1 MAMTTQAKRLNR
13 KVRRALVLALAV
25 AGACASPGY
34 EPDSGFGWWTASVA
48 SEAGHGGGHSGGH
61 AGGGG
66 GGHGGGHDSHGS
78 DHADDHGD
86 AHAPGA
92 GGHGSEASGRRGRGG
107 SHEVG
112 RGGGKS
118 VEDKVL
124 TGRRPVWA
132 REGIPEVEL
141 GRLNV
146 ARAPGHVLARA
157 EGEALATY
165 QPAMGALYSLDAEQ
179 AAALLASNFSDVAR
193 YDSPLQNLAL
203 YRDVMVFGETQLR
216 GLDPDL
222 VPASQ
227 LDLAAI
233 FLGSASDKT
242 VPISEDTVTAVNRIL
257 GLVEMDAAERATL
270 AGKAESVRQAILTG
284 HGPVEDH

>member
-1 MAMTTQAKRLNR
+1 MNTESKRIAGAP
-13 KVRRALVLALAV
+13 RAVVVVLALLAAT
-25 AGACASPGY
+25 AGFGY
-34 EPDSGFGWWTASVA
+34 SSATGFGWWSDASA
-48 SEAGHGGGHSGGH
+48 AEPGHSGRHSGGH
-61 AGGGG
+61 SGGGG
-66 GGHGGGHDSHGS
+66 GGHDTHGDDQGDDHGS
-78 DHADDHGD
+78 DHTA
-86 AHAPGA
+86 GA
-92 GGHGSEASGRRGRGG
+92 KGPDSRGGRRGGAN
-107 SHEVG
+107 HDAA
-112 RGGGKS
+112 RGGGKA

-146 ARAPGHVLARA
+146 SRAPGHVLGRA

-165 QPAMGALYSLDAEQ
+165 QQGMRALYSLDADQ
-179 AAALLASNFSDVAR
+179 AAALLASSFSDLAR

-203 YRDVMVFGETQLR
+203 YKDVMTFGDTQLR
-216 GLDPDL
+216 SLDPAL

-257 GLVEMDAAERATL
+257 GLVEMDPDERAVL
-270 AGKAESVRQAILTG
+270 ASKAETVRQAILTG

>member
-1 MAMTTQAKRLNR
+1 MNTETK
-13 KVRRALVLALAV
+13 RRAWARRAVVLAV
-25 AGACASPGY
+25 ALASASAGLVSRS
-34 EPDSGFGWWTASVA
+34 DTGFGWWSDASA
-48 SEAGHGGGHSGGH
+48 AESGHSGGHSGGH
-61 AGGGG
+61 AGGRG
-66 GGHGGGHDSHGS
+66 GGHGGSHDTDGG
-78 DHADDHGD
+78 DHGD
-86 AHAPGA
+86 EHGDGHTPGA
-92 GGHGSEASGRRGRGG
+92 KGPGSQSRGRGG
-107 SHEVG
+107 HSSQEVG
-112 RGGGKS
+112 RGGGKA
-118 VEDKVL
+118 VEDRVL

-146 ARAPGHVLARA
+146 SRAPGHVLGRA

-165 QPAMGALYSLDAEQ
+165 QQGMRDLYSLDANQ
-179 AAALLASNFSDVAR
+179 AAALLASSFSEVAR

-203 YRDVMVFGETQLR
+203 YKDVMTFGDTQLR
-216 GLDPDL
+216 SLDPDL

-257 GLVEMDAAERATL
+257 GLVEMDPDERAVL
-270 AGKAESVRQAILTG
+270 ASKAETVRQAILTG

>member
-1 MAMTTQAKRLNR
+1 MNTEAKRI
-13 KVRRALVLALAV
+13 VCARRAVGVVVTLLALT
-25 AGACASPGY
+25 GGFGY
-34 EPDSGFGWWTASVA
+34 PSHTGFGWCSDVSAA
-48 SEAGHGGGHSGGH
+48 EPGHSGGH
-61 AGGGG
+61 PGDHSGGR
-66 GGHGGGHDSHGS
+66 GGGHDAHGDDHSDDHGS
-78 DHADDHGD
+78 DHA
-86 AHAPGA
+86 AGA
-92 GGHGSEASGRRGRGG
+92 KGPDNRGGRRGGG
-107 SHEVG
+107 NHDAA
-112 RGGGKS
+112 RGGGKA

-146 ARAPGHVLARA
+146 SRAPGHVLGRA

-165 QPAMGALYSLDAEQ
+165 QQGMRALYSLDADQ
-179 AAALLASNFSDVAR
+179 AAALLASSFGDVAR

-203 YRDVMVFGETQLR
+203 YKDVMTFGDTQLR
-216 GLDPDL
+216 SLDPAL

-257 GLVEMDAAERATL
+257 GLVELDADAKAVL

-284 HGPVEDH
+284 KS

>member
-1 MAMTTQAKRLNR
+1 MMSTEAKRF
-13 KVRRALVLALAV
+13 VYARRAAVVAV
-25 AGACASPGY
+25 ALLGATAGLAYQSDG
-34 EPDSGFGWWTASVA
+34 GFGGWSDASA
-48 SEAGHGGGHSGGH
+48 AEPGHSSGHSGGHSGGR
-61 AGGGG
+61 
-66 GGHGGGHDSHGS
+66 GGGHDSHG
-78 DHADDHGD
+78 DDHGD
-86 AHAPGA
+86 D
-92 GGHGSEASGRRGRGG
+92 HGSDQSSGAKGPDNRGHGRGG
-107 SHEVG
+107 
-112 RGGGKS
+112 RGHDAARGAGKA

-146 ARAPGHVLARA
+146 SRAPGHVLGRA
-157 EGEALATY
+157 EGEALSTY
-165 QPAMGALYSLDAEQ
+165 QPGMRALYGLDAEQ
-179 AAALLASNFSDVAR
+179 AAALLASSFSEVAR

-203 YRDVMVFGETQLR
+203 YKDVMTFGDTQLR
-216 GLDPDL
+216 SLDPDL

-257 GLVEMDAAERATL
+257 GLVEMDPDERALL
-270 AGKAESVRQAILTG
+270 AGKAETVRQAILVG
-284 HGPVEDH
+284 HGPVEAH

>member
-1 MAMTTQAKRLNR
+1 MRPKAKQI
-13 KVRRALVLALAV
+13 VCARRAVVLALAV
-25 AGACASPGY
+25 LGAIAGVGYQSDAGIAWWADASAA
-34 EPDSGFGWWTASVA
+34 EP
-48 SEAGHGGGHSGGH
+48 GHSGGH
-61 AGGGG
+61 AGGHSG
-66 GGHGGGHDSHGS
+66 GGHGGRGGGHDSGGDDHGDDHGS
-78 DHADDHGD
+78 DHQG
-86 AHAPGA
+86 GA
-92 GGHGSEASGRRGRGG
+92 QGPDNRGRGRGG
-107 SHEVG
+107 RNHDAA
-112 RGGGKS
+112 RGAGKA

-146 ARAPGHVLARA
+146 SRAPGHVLGRA

-165 QPAMGALYSLDAEQ
+165 RPGMKALYSLDADQ
-179 AAALLASNFSDVAR
+179 AAALLAGNFSDVAR

-203 YRDVMVFGETQLR
+203 YKDVMTFGDTQLR
-216 GLDPDL
+216 TLDANL

-257 GLVEMDAAERATL
+257 GLVEMEPEDRALL
-270 AGKAESVRQAILTG
+270 ASKAEMVRQAILTG
-284 HGPVEDH
+284 HGPVDEH